1 MFLKTQRQTNGFLH
15 FSPKPCVFVA
25 KSWGQTGSNTMVGNT
40 NLENGITQIY
50 YSAYVFEIFTP
61 PNGMHVISYQN
72 PKTYEYI

>member
-1 MFLKTQRQTNGFLH
+1 MLSTISLNRFLKYI
-15 FSPKPCVFVA
+15 
-25 KSWGQTGSNTMVGNT
+25 NTMVGNS

-72 PKTYEYI
+72 TKTYEYI